1 MRLNGK
7 KVIEIMGTKNLT
19 AETIC
24 QRTGLFEKSLQW
36 ILDSGYASDDAM
48 CRIADAI
55 GAEVKEIALLDMIG
69 SVENGIEFVKG
80 SDRATVSFSQGR
92 YISRIR
98 KLAAGF
104 PDKCKILAENED
116 GSICAHIPVA
126 WVKISPPAARNE
138 QQREQARERM
148 KNYHAQHGTA
158 THEKG

>member
-7 KVIEIMGTKNLT
+7 KVIEIMSKKNLT
-19 AETIC
+19 AETVC
-24 QRTGLFEKSLQW
+24 RRTGLFEKSLQW

-48 CRIADAI
+48 CRLADAI
-55 GAEVKEIALLDMIG
+55 GAEVKEIALPDMIG

-126 WVKISPPAARNE
+126 WVKIIPSRQLTDE
-138 QQREQARERM
+138 QRQQIGERLNR
-148 KNYHAQHGTA
+148 K
-158 THEKG
+158 

>member
-7 KVIEIMGTKNLT
+7 KVIEIMSKKNLT
-19 AETIC
+19 AETVC
-24 QRTGLFEKSLQW
+24 RKTGLFEKSLQW

-55 GAEVKEIALLDMIG
+55 GGEVKEISLPDMIG

-126 WVKISPPAARNE
+126 WVKIIPSRQLTDE
-138 QQREQARERM
+138 QRQQIGERLNR
-148 KNYHAQHGTA
+148 K
-158 THEKG
+158 